1 MAARMGVDLADRQAA
16 QFLVP
21 VMPQGAA
28 WPAAGPAPDIQLAD
42 YRVDPGRVRLT
53 VQADRAGFLRLAHP
67 IYPTET
73 ITRNGEPV
81 AAIGDVFSFIVMPIE
96 AGRNDIEVS
105 AHPSLLRRVCF
116 GVTVVTVL
124 GLVVL
129 LIVSR
134 RRNPEE
140 R

>member
-1 MAARMGVDLADRQAA
+1 M
-16 QFLVP
+16 
-21 VMPQGAA
+21 
-28 WPAAGPAPDIQLAD
+28 

-53 VQADRAGFLRLAHP
+53 VLSDRAGYLRLAHP

-73 ITRNGEPV
+73 ITRNGEPG
-81 AAIGDVFSFIVMPIE
+81 AAVGDVFSFIVLPIE

-116 GVTVVTVL
+116 GVTVATVL

-129 LIVSR
+129 LVFVR
-134 RRNPEE
+134 RRNPAGADFAEE
-140 R
+140 Q